1 MNKKLNKMETMPVKK
16 LVLSMSIPAIISM
29 VIQALYNVVD
39 SIYVSRIGEDALTA
53 VSLAFP
59 LQLVIIALAMG
70 TSAGITS
77 LISRRLGEHDNP
89 SATRAANHGFVINI
103 VYSIAVLIFGL
114 FFARNTVSVFT
125 DDANLINLTTQYI
138 SIVMVF
144 SFGRFIAQ
152 AGMSTLQATGDM
164 MHPMKAMLVGAI
176 SNIILDP
183 IFIFGYFGVPAM
195 GIRGAAIATVTGQI
209 LSFIYIV
216 LVIRNGRHAVEID
229 LMRFK
234 PDRKILKDIYV
245 VALPAIIMQS
255 LGSVMVSG
263 LNLILIGFSSTAV
276 AVLGV
281 YYKLQ
286 SLIIMPVFGL
296 TQGYM
301 PIMGYNYGAKNKDRM
316 VESLKVTVKFAFM
329 IMVIGTAVMNLFP
342 KQLLSL
348 FDASP
353 EMVRVG
359 TMALKRM
366 SICLPMAAVG
376 ITFSIT
382 FQSLGKGYISLIA
395 SFARQMVFLLPF
407 AWLLAKFGG
416 LDYVWYAF
424 IMAEVLSIMIIGPW
438 LITDLRKIFKGWEK
452 EKNMPSNIVDKALA
466 SAKDK

>member
-1 MNKKLNKMETMPVKK
+1 MNKKLNKMETMPIRK

-29 VIQALYNVVD
+29 MIQALYNIVD
-39 SIYVSRIGEDALTA
+39 SIYVSRIGEDALTS

-77 LISRRLGEHDNP
+77 LISRRLGEHNHH
-89 SATRAANHGFVINI
+89 SATRVANHGFVINI
-103 VYSIAVLIFGL
+103 VYSILLFIFGL
-114 FFARNTVSVFT
+114 FFAENAVSVFT
-125 DDANLINLTTQYI
+125 DDANLISLTTQYI

-152 AGMSTLQATGDM
+152 AAMSTLQATGDM
-164 MHPMKAMLVGAI
+164 MHPMKAMLIGAI

-183 IFIFGYFGVPAM
+183 IFIFGLFGIPAM
-195 GIRGAAIATVTGQI
+195 GIRGAAIATVAGQI
-209 LSFIYIV
+209 LSFIYICI
-216 LVIRNGRHAVEID
+216 VIRNGNHAVEID
-229 LMRFK
+229 LKHFK
-234 PDRKILKDIYV
+234 PDRKILKEIYV

-263 LNLILIGFSSTAV
+263 LNLILITFSSTAV

-316 VESLKVTVKFAFM
+316 IESLKVTVRLAFLIM
-329 IMVIGTAVMNLFP
+329 IMGTFTMNFFP
-342 KQLLSL
+342 KQLLSM

-353 EMVRVG
+353 EMIKIG
-359 TMALKRM
+359 TLALKRM
-366 SICLPMAAVG
+366 SLCLPMAAIG
-376 ITFSIT
+376 ISFSIT
-382 FQSLGKGYISLIA
+382 FQALGKGYISLIS
-395 SFARQMVFLLPF
+395 SFARQMVFILPF
-407 AWLLAKFGG
+407 AWLLARLGG

-424 IMAEVLSIMIIGPW
+424 IIAEVLSMMIIGPW
-438 LITDLRKIFKGWEK
+438 LIIDLKKIFKRWET
-452 EKNMPSNIVDKALA
+452 EKNEAPVVELHNLES
-466 SAKDK
+466 

>member
-1 MNKKLNKMETMPVKK
+1 MNKKLNKMETMPIRK

-29 VIQALYNVVD
+29 MIQALYNIVD
-39 SIYVSRIGEDALTA
+39 SIYVSRIGEDALTS

-77 LISRRLGEHDNP
+77 LISRRLGEHNNH
-89 SATRAANHGFVINI
+89 SATRVANHGFVINI
-103 VYSIAVLIFGL
+103 VYSILLFIFGL
-114 FFARNTVSVFT
+114 FFAENVLSVFT
-125 DDANLINLTTQYI
+125 DDANLISLTTQYI

-152 AGMSTLQATGDM
+152 AAMSTLQATGDM
-164 MHPMKAMLVGAI
+164 MHPMKAMLIGAI

-183 IFIFGYFGVPAM
+183 IFIFGLFGIPAM
-195 GIRGAAIATVTGQI
+195 GIRGAAIATVSGQI
-209 LSFIYIV
+209 LSFIYIG
-216 LVIRNGRHAVEID
+216 LVIRNGNHAVEID
-229 LMRFK
+229 LKHFK
-234 PDRKILKDIYV
+234 PDRKILKEIYV

-263 LNLILIGFSSTAV
+263 LNLILITFSSTAV

-316 VESLKVTVKFAFM
+316 IESLKVTVRLAFLIM
-329 IMVIGTAVMNLFP
+329 IVGTITMNCFP
-342 KQLLSL
+342 KQLLSM

-353 EMVRVG
+353 EMVDIG
-359 TMALKRM
+359 TLALKRM
-366 SICLPMAAVG
+366 SLCLPMAAIG
-376 ITFSIT
+376 ISFSIT
-382 FQSLGKGYISLIA
+382 FQALGKGYISLIS
-395 SFARQMVFLLPF
+395 SFARQMVFILPF
-407 AWLLAKFGG
+407 AWLLAKLGG

-424 IMAEVLSIMIIGPW
+424 IIAEVLSLMIIGPW
-438 LITDLRKIFKGWEK
+438 LIIDLRKIFKRWEI
-452 EKNMPSNIVDKALA
+452 EKDEAPVVELHNMES
-466 SAKDK
+466 